1 MTEIVSIMFTLL
13 NSMAV
18 IAVIAYVLTK
28 VQLYQDIMEN
38 KITWRN
44 RILLMLVFGL
54 LSIYGTMSGFK
65 LMDAIANTR
74 DLGPALA
81 GLLAGPVVG
90 LGAGLIGGIH
100 RYSLGG
106 LTCVSCSLATVIAGL
121 VGGLVWRW
129 NKGKFIGIPGAAA
142 VAVVNQ
148 VIHSGL
154 ALLIVQPFDQAY
166 LIVRDF
172 TLPMILA
179 NGVGMALY
187 AFIITNLIRERALE
201 KAKQL
206 IVGELQAANQ
216 IQMSMIPKIFP
227 PFPEHASFQLHAV
240 LEPAREVGGDLY
252 DYFFVDDRHLVF
264 YAGDVSGKGVPASL
278 FMAMTTT
285 LLRAKSKAIKGIG
298 PHDILT
304 GVNRELCRGNETS
317 MFVTLYCGIFDILT
331 GETQYSNAGHNPP
344 VLLHRGHSPEYLSSG
359 ENPPLGVMDDY
370 EYTMG
375 TLHLAPGDVLFL
387 YTDGVTEAMNQ
398 QDQLFSEPRLLECLD
413 RGGDMEVRDLV
424 TKILAD
430 VHTFTKG
437 APPSDDMTI
446 LAIKYTPLTPVPA
459 AD

>member
-1 MTEIVSIMFTLL
+1 MTDIISIMFTLL

-81 GLLAGPVVG
+81 GLLAGPIVG

-100 RYSLGG
+100 RYFLGG
-106 LTCVSCSLATVIAGL
+106 ITCVSCSLATVIAGL

-148 VIHSGL
+148 IIHSGL
-154 ALLIVQPFDQAY
+154 ALMIVQPFDQAY
-166 LIVRDF
+166 DIVRNF

-179 NGVGMALY
+179 NGVGMTLY

-216 IQMSMIPKIFP
+216 IQMSMIPKVFP
-227 PFPEHASFQLHAV
+227 PFPEHPSFQLHAI

-252 DYFFVDDRHLVF
+252 DYFFIDDRHLVF

-278 FMAMTTT
+278 FMAVTTT

-317 MFVTLYCGIFDILT
+317 MFVTLYCGIFDIET
-331 GETQYSNAGHNPP
+331 GEIQFSNAGHNPP
-344 VLLHRGHSPEYLSSG
+344 VLLCRGHSPEYLSSG
-359 ENPPLGVMDDY
+359 ENPPLGVMEDY
-370 EYTMG
+370 AYTMG
-375 TLHLAPGDVLFL
+375 TLQLTPGDVLFL
-387 YTDGVTEAMNQ
+387 YTDGITEAMNQ
-398 QDQLFSEPRLLECLD
+398 QDQLFSDPRLLECLD
-413 RGGDMEVRDLV
+413 HGEDVDVHVLV
-424 TKILAD
+424 AKILAD
-430 VHTFTKG
+430 VHAFTKG

-446 LAIKYTPLTPVPA
+446 LAIKYTP
-459 AD
+459 